1 MADGYVVEAAGVT
14 KRFRIPAGST
24 VDCRGLSGYTG
35 GAGKMTALIGPDGAG
50 KTTFLRMVC
59 GLMFPTEG
67 ILSVLDISVADKPAD
82 VQRRLG
88 YMPQKFG
95 LYEDLTC
102 MENMNLYADLHGFQ
116 RGTEIAV

>member
-14 KRFRIPAGST
+14 KRFRDSRGGALLT
-24 VDCRGLSGYTG
+24 AVDCLDIR
-35 GAGKMTALIGPDGAG
+35 AARGKMTALIGPDGAG

-67 ILSVLDISVADKPAD
+67 ILSVLGISVADKPAD

-88 YMPQKFG
+88 YMPRSLG
-95 LYEDLTC
+95 S
-102 MENMNLYADLHGFQ
+102 M
-116 RGTEIAV
+116 RI